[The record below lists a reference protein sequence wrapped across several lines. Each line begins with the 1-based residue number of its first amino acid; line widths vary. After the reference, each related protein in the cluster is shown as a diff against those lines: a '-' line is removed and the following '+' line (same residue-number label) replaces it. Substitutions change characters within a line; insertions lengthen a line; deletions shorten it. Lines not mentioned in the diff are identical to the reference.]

1 MPDHLKGER
10 TMIIAFTGAGISRAS
25 GIPTFDEQGDLRTK
39 LDRCFAT
46 YHRKEFNKIMQ
57 QLADTCKA
65 AEPNDAHK
73 ALAEYNIPV
82 ITMNIDGL
90 HNRAGSQYVI
100 EVHGN
105 AEKNNVVL
113 YGDAAPKYTEALD
126 IVDRMCKDDILLIV
140 GTSFYTSISS
150 QIKYTAE
157 NNQTKVVIINDDAEH
172 QVRKFLEENQS
183 SIGNYEDFMKRRPS
197 WHYNFHPYDYD

>member
-1 MPDHLKGER
+1 
-10 TMIIAFTGAGISRAS
+10 MIIAFTGAGISKAS

-39 LDRCFAT
+39 LDRNYACCFPT
-46 YHRKEFNKIMQ
+46 EFCSIMQ
-57 QLADTCKA
+57 QLVNTCKA

-90 HNRAGSQYVI
+90 HSRAGSKKVV

-113 YGDAAPKYTEALD
+113 YGDAAPRYTEALD
-126 IVDRMCKDDILLIV
+126 IVDRMCKDDTLLIV

-157 NNQTKVVIINDDAEH
+157 SNRATVVIINDDAEH

-183 SIGNYEDFMKRRPS
+183 SIGDYNDFMKRRPS
-197 WHYNFHPYDYD
+197 WYYNFHPYDYD

>member
-1 MPDHLKGER
+1 
-10 TMIIAFTGAGISRAS
+10 MIIAFTGAGISKAS
-25 GIPTFDEQGDLRTK
+25 GIPTFDEQGDLRNK
-39 LDRCFAT
+39 LDRSFANH
-46 YHRKEFNKIMQ
+46 HRKEFNKVMQ
-57 QLADTCKA
+57 QLIDTCKA

-113 YGDAAPKYTEALD
+113 YGDSAPKYTEALD
-126 IVDRMCKDDILLIV
+126 IVDRLSKEDTLLII

-150 QIKYTAE
+150 QIKHIAE
-157 NNQTKVVIINDDAEH
+157 GNWVKVVIINDDAEH
-172 QVRKFLEENQS
+172 QVRDFLENNQD
-183 SIGNYEDFMKRRPS
+183 SIGNFDDFMKRKPS
-197 WHYNFHPYDYD
+197 WQYNFLPYDY

>member
-1 MPDHLKGER
+1 
-10 TMIIAFTGAGISRAS
+10 MIIAFTGAGISKAS
-25 GIPTFDEQGDLRTK
+25 GIPTFDEQVDLRTR
-39 LDRCFAT
+39 LDRNYAHCFPT
-46 YHRKEFNKIMQ
+46 EFRSIMQ
-57 QLADTCKA
+57 QLVNTCKA

-90 HNRAGSQYVI
+90 HSRAGSKNVI

-113 YGDAAPKYTEALD
+113 YGDTAPRYTEALD
-126 IVDRMCKDDILLIV
+126 IVDRMCKDDILLII

-157 NNQTKVVIINDDAEH
+157 SNQTKVIIINDDAEH
-172 QVRKFLEENQS
+172 QVRKFLEKNQS

>member
-1 MPDHLKGER
+1 
-10 TMIIAFTGAGISRAS
+10 MIIAFTGAGISKAS

-39 LDRCFAT
+39 LDRNYAHCFPT
-46 YHRKEFNKIMQ
+46 EFRSIMQ
-57 QLADTCKA
+57 QLVDTCKA
-65 AEPNDAHK
+65 AKPNDAHK
-73 ALAEYNIPV
+73 VLAEYNIPV

-105 AEKNNVVL
+105 VEKNNVVL
-113 YGDAAPKYTEALD
+113 YGDPAPKYTEALD
-126 IVDRMCKDDILLIV
+126 IVDRLSKEDILLII

-157 NNQTKVVIINDDAEH
+157 RNLAKVVIINDDAEH
-172 QVRKFLEENQS
+172 QVRDFLENNQD
-183 SIGNYEDFMKRRPS
+183 SIGNFDDFMKRKTS
-197 WHYNFHPYDYD
+197 WQYNFIPYDY

>member
-1 MPDHLKGER
+1 
-10 TMIIAFTGAGISRAS
+10 MIIAFTGAGISKAS

-57 QLADTCKA
+57 QLIDTCKA

-100 EVHGN
+100 EIHGN
-105 AEKNNVVL
+105 VEKNNVVL
-113 YGDAAPKYTEALD
+113 YGDPAPKYTEVLD
-126 IVDRMCKDDILLIV
+126 IVDRLSKEDILLII

-150 QIKYTAE
+150 QIKYIAE
-157 NNQTKVVIINDDAEH
+157 RNLAKVIIINDDAEH
-172 QVRKFLEENQS
+172 QVRDFLENNQDL
-183 SIGNYEDFMKRRPS
+183 IGNFDDFMKRKTS
-197 WHYNFHPYDYD
+197 WQYNFLPYDY